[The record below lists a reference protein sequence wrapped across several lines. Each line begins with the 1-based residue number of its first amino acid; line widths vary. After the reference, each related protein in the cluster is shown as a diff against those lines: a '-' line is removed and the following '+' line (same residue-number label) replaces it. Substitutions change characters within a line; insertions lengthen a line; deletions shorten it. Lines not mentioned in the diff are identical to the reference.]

1 MRRRLA
7 LIQVL
12 LLLALP
18 GMLNGQVRFMA
29 AGTAGAGFSLNDIG
43 PGTGGGFGYQGAV
56 GIVLRGVTI
65 GGEVGEHSLGF
76 DRKARIFGGFVR
88 LSGSGS
94 GPIQPYFVV
103 GVGAY
108 RYSPASAGSAT
119 AVGGS
124 VGPGARFRLGSPRV
138 SLLLEARLHTDLEG
152 ARQVSIQEFL
162 TVMGGFQIGL

>member
-1 MRRRLA
+1 MRCRLA

-12 LLLALP
+12 LLALP
-18 GMLNGQVRFMA
+18 GMLSGQVRFMA

-56 GIVLRGVTI
+56 GVVLRRITI

-88 LSGSGS
+88 FSGFGN
-94 GPIQPYFVV
+94 GPIQPYFAL

-108 RYSPASAGSAT
+108 RYAPSSGGAT
-119 AVGGS
+119 ALGGS

-138 SLLLEARLHTDLEG
+138 SLLLEARLHTDLRG
-152 ARQVSIQEFL
+152 ARQVSTQEFV
-162 TVMGGFQIGL
+162 TVLGGFQLGL